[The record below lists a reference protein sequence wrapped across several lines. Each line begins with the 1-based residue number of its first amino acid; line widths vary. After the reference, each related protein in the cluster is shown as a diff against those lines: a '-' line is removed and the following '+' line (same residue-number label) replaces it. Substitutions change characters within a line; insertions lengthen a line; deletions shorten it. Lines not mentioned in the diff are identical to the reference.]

1 MPFRFSL
8 PSLRCVL
15 PLCAAGALLA
25 CSQNP
30 PTPAPGFTPVQPS
43 TSADNHAAVA
53 TPNARVAAEA
63 AQPPYAAAVAA
74 RFPDPAVNYRTPA
87 FDNGRTGFTSNAELQ
102 FLLRGLARPAG
113 PDGTWVT
120 VMPLGSSQ
128 NGVALEAL
136 VFTRST
142 DPTPSAVL
150 QSGRPTVLLIGQQ
163 HGDEPAGSE
172 ALLVLAQ
179 ELAHGKLQNLL
190 EHINVVI
197 LPRANPDGAQAVQ
210 RATRSGVDANRDH
223 LLLKTPEAQAQAR
236 LVREFQPLVIV
247 DAHEYPV
254 VGRYLEKFGAIQRY
268 DALLQYAMTAN
279 LPPFIT
285 KASEEWFREPML
297 SSLAQ
302 QGLTSQWYYTTSTDP
317 ADKKISMGGVQPD
330 TGRNVNGLTNAVSIL
345 IETRGVGL
353 GRLHFKRRVFT
364 HVTAI
369 TSVLL
374 GAASHAADLVKLR
387 QYVDADVSAQ
397 ACKGQVVVEAAPT
410 ASEYS
415 LQMLDPATG
424 ADKSVDVNWDS
435 ALVLQPTKSRTRPC
449 GYWLAADQADA
460 VQRLRQ
466 LGVHVEQVA
475 EVGVMQGESY
485 RETSR
490 AAGVRSDVR
499 GTLAD
504 AGDVVRVEVQTTS
517 ALLDVQAGSY
527 FVPLSQPLANLVVA
541 ALEPDTQNSF
551 FANRIISNVEG
562 EFRVMSLPGM
572 RLVVVP

>member
-53 TPNARVAAEA
+53 TPNARVAAEL

-87 FDNGRTGFTSNAELQ
+87 FDNGRTAFTSNAELQ

-179 ELAHGKLQNLL
+179 KLAHGKLQNLL

-317 ADKKISMGGVQPD
+317 ADKKISIGGVQPD

-369 TSVLL
+369 
-374 GAASHAADLVKLR
+374 
-387 QYVDADVSAQ
+387 
-397 ACKGQVVVEAAPT
+397 
-410 ASEYS
+410 
-415 LQMLDPATG
+415 
-424 ADKSVDVNWDS
+424 
-435 ALVLQPTKSRTRPC
+435 
-449 GYWLAADQADA
+449 
-460 VQRLRQ
+460 
-466 LGVHVEQVA
+466 
-475 EVGVMQGESY
+475 
-485 RETSR
+485 
-490 AAGVRSDVR
+490 
-499 GTLAD
+499 
-504 AGDVVRVEVQTTS
+504 
-517 ALLDVQAGSY
+517 
-527 FVPLSQPLANLVVA
+527 
-541 ALEPDTQNSF
+541 
-551 FANRIISNVEG
+551 
-562 EFRVMSLPGM
+562 
-572 RLVVVP
+572 